1 MGSKGAQM
9 AELNT
14 SLAGSPISSPPPPP
28 DNVALRIMPLGNS
41 ITFGYLSSDGNG
53 YRKALFDTLT
63 SNGTAVQM
71 IGSVQAGNMTN
82 NQNEGHP
89 GATITQIA
97 TFANLSLS
105 ERPNV
110 ILLMAGTNDMAQS
123 LNVSDAPRR
132 LGNLIDQCHAACP
145 DSVVLVA
152 QLTPST
158 YNNTQSNIDLFNP
171 TIPGLVATRVINGVK
186 ALAVDMEAFVGT
198 SDLIDGLHPN
208 DVGYQKM
215 ATAWIS
221 GLKEAEARSWI
232 TPPV

>member
-1 MGSKGAQM
+1 
-9 AELNT
+9 
-14 SLAGSPISSPPPPP
+14 
-28 DNVALRIMPLGNS
+28 MPLGNS
-41 ITFGYLSSDGNG
+41 ITYGYLSSDGNG
-53 YRKALFDTLT
+53 YRKALFDFLT

-71 IGSVQAGNMTN
+71 IGSVRAGNMTD

-89 GATITQIA
+89 GAVITQIA

-123 LNVSDAPRR
+123 LNVSEAPQR
-132 LGNLIDQCHAACP
+132 LGNLIDQCYAACP
-145 DSVVLVA
+145 DAVILVA

-158 YNNTQSNIDLFNP
+158 YNSTQSNIAVFNP
-171 TIPGLVATRVINGVK
+171 TIPGLVATRVTNGVK
-186 ALAVDMEAFVGT
+186 ALTVDMEAFVGT

>member
-1 MGSKGAQM
+1 
-9 AELNT
+9 
-14 SLAGSPISSPPPPP
+14 
-28 DNVALRIMPLGNS
+28 
-41 ITFGYLSSDGNG
+41 
-53 YRKALFDTLT
+53 
-63 SNGTAVQM
+63 M
-71 IGSVQAGNMTN
+71 IGSVRAGNMTD

-89 GATITQIA
+89 GAVITQIA

-123 LNVSDAPRR
+123 LNVSEAPQR
-132 LGNLIDQCHAACP
+132 LGNLIDQCYAACP
-145 DSVVLVA
+145 DAVILVA

-158 YNNTQSNIDLFNP
+158 YNSTQSNIAVFNP
-171 TIPGLVATRVINGVK
+171 TIPGLVATRVTNGVK
-186 ALAVDMEAFVGT
+186 ALTVDMEAFVGT

-232 TPPV
+232 TPPVNTSSAAAKSPSGSSTSLHKPTRSAGSRELRIEWLFLLLVVTAMVLLTNLL